1 MITKSK
7 GSTYKRRLTAILLA
21 CGMLGSAQA
30 AITAGQYSAAQK
42 GNEGIVGVTVTV
54 DAQGVIKDIAVDASK
69 ETPELGGKAGPEV
82 GKAIVEH
89 QSLNVD
95 GVTGATMTSNAVKK
109 AVADALVKAGAD
121 VARYQQKVA
130 KQGQDEETRVDVV
143 VVGGGVS
150 GTAAALAAAEKGA
163 SVLVIEKMPVLG
175 GAGRMASGFTAVE
188 SSLQKA
194 KGMKYTAA
202 ELTQRLLEYNQYL
215 SNGPL
220 TKRIVDKSASTV
232 DWMIKHGVEL
242 EIVETT
248 RDAKLSSVQ
257 QAHLE
262 DPIKSDVYHRIKNGG
277 EAAYKTLYDEFAKLG
292 GKVLTK
298 TVGKS
303 LIQDDQGKVV
313 GLIAEKADGGKL
325 TVHAKAV
332 ILASGGFGA
341 NKKMLDEAMLTAN
354 IFPLAWPNMGEGLQM
369 AWQAGGAKWD
379 MQSALIHAAQLVDIE
394 PSEGAHHGG
403 GAAAALDSPLI
414 WLLKS
419 PLLWVDVV
427 GERFADEGHIYDT
440 AFWANVA
447 YSVGGHY
454 YIVVDTP
461 TLQSFTKN
469 AMPFPLSG
477 AGPANPPKPGDFVA
491 LAEAGTRGGTSKSIL
506 KGKDIAE
513 LAAHMG
519 IAPERLQA
527 TVERYNG
534 HVKGKQDKDFG
545 KKAEYLAYGVEKG
558 PFYAFKAVVVSLSS
572 LGGVRVNADLQVTN
586 ADLQPIEGLY
596 AVGNNAA
603 GFYSVPGYPPYQ
615 GLANGFALNS
625 GRIAGEH
632 AAQLAVKK

>member
-1 MITKSK
+1 MITK
-7 GSTYKRRLTAILLA
+7 KRGRTDKWRLAMMLLA
-21 CGMLGSAQA
+21 CGMIGSVQA
-30 AITAGQYSAAQK
+30 AITAGQYSATEK
-42 GNEGIVGVTVTV
+42 GNEGMVSVTVTV
-54 DAQGVIKDIAVDASK
+54 DAGGVIKDIAVDASQ
-69 ETPELGGKAGPEV
+69 ETPELGGEAGPAV
-82 GKAIVEH
+82 GKAIAEH
-89 QSLNVD
+89 QSLGVD

-109 AVADALVKAGAD
+109 AVASALSQAGAD
-121 VARYQQKVA
+121 LARYQGKVVR
-130 KQGQDEETRVDVV
+130 QGQDEETRVDIVV
-143 VVGGGVS
+143 MGGGVS

-232 DWMIKHGVEL
+232 DWMIKHGVAL
-242 EIVETT
+242 EIMETT
-248 RDAKLSSVQ
+248 RDAKKSSVQ
-257 QAHLE
+257 QAHLD

-277 EAAYKTLYDEFAKLG
+277 EAAYKTLYAAFDKLG
-292 GKVLTK
+292 GKVMTK

-303 LIQDDQGKVV
+303 LIQDENGKVI
-313 GLIAEKADGGKL
+313 GLIAEKEDGGQL

-341 NKKMLDEAMLTAN
+341 NKKMMDEVMLTSN

-369 AWQAGGAKWD
+369 AWAAGGAKWD
-379 MQSALIHAAQLVDIE
+379 MQSALIHAAQLVGIE
-394 PSEGAHHGG
+394 PSEAAHHGG
-403 GAAAALDSPLI
+403 GDEAKGDSPLI

-454 YIVVDTP
+454 YIIVDTP
-461 TLQSFTKN
+461 TLKSFTAN

-491 LAEAGTRGGTSKSIL
+491 LADAGTKGGKSDTL
-506 KGKDIAE
+506 FKGKDIAE
-513 LAAHMG
+513 LASQMG
-519 IAPERLQA
+519 IAPERLKA
-527 TVERYNG
+527 TVDRYNG
-534 HVKGKQDKDFG
+534 HVKTKQDKDFG
-545 KKAEYLAYGVEKG
+545 KKKAYLAYGVEKG

-586 ADLQPIEGLY
+586 ADLKPIDGLY

-632 AAQLAVKK
+632 AAQYILKK

>member
-1 MITKSK
+1 MITKNRVNT
-7 GSTYKRRLTAILLA
+7 GRWRLAIMLLI
-21 CGMLGSAQA
+21 CGMMGSAQA
-30 AITAGQYSAAQK
+30 AITAGQYSATEK
-42 GNEGIVGVTVTV
+42 GNEGMVSVTVTI
-54 DAQGVIKDIAVDASK
+54 DEQGVIKDIAVDASQ
-69 ETPELGGKAGPEV
+69 ETPELGGEAGPAV
-82 GKAIVEH
+82 GRAIVEH
-89 QSLNVD
+89 QSLAVD

-109 AVADALVKAGAD
+109 AVSEALRQAGAD
-121 VARYQQKVA
+121 VTRYQGKVA
-130 KQGQDEETRVDVV
+130 RQGQDEETRVDVV

-150 GTAAALAAAEKGA
+150 GTAAALAAVEKGA
-163 SVLVIEKMPVLG
+163 QVLVIEKMPVLG

-220 TKRIVDKSASTV
+220 TKKIVDKSASTV

-242 EIVETT
+242 EIVATT
-248 RDAKLSSVQ
+248 REAKQSSVQ
-257 QAHLE
+257 QAHLD

-277 EAAYKTLYDEFAKLG
+277 EAAYKTLYAEFEKLG
-292 GKVLTK
+292 GKVMTK
-298 TVGKS
+298 TIGKS
-303 LIQDDQGKVV
+303 LMQDDQGNVI

-341 NKKMLDEAMLTAN
+341 NKAMLDEVMMTSN
-354 IFPLAWPNMGEGLQM
+354 IFPLAWPNMGEGVKM
-369 AWQAGGAKWD
+369 AWAAGGAKWD
-379 MQSALIHAAQLVDIE
+379 VQSALIHAAQLVGIE
-394 PSEGAHHGG
+394 PSEEAHHGG
-403 GAAAALDSPLI
+403 GDEAKGDSPLI

-419 PLLWVDVV
+419 PLLWVDAV
-427 GERFADEGHIYDT
+427 GERFANEGHIYDT

-447 YSVGGHY
+447 YSVGGNY
-454 YIVVDTP
+454 YIIVDTP
-461 TLQSFTKN
+461 TLKSFTAN

-491 LAEAGTRGGTSKSIL
+491 LADEAAKQGKSDTVF
-506 KGKDIAE
+506 KGKDIGE
-513 LAAHMG
+513 LAARMG
-519 IAPERLQA
+519 IAPDGLQA
-527 TVERYNG
+527 TVARYNG
-534 HVKGKQDKDFG
+534 YVKAKQDKDFG
-545 KKAEYLAYGVEKG
+545 KKPEYLAYGIEKG

-572 LGGVRVNADLQVTN
+572 LGGVRVNSDLQVTDVN
-586 ADLQPIEGLY
+586 LRPIAGLY

-632 AAQLAVKK
+632 AAQSILKK

>member
-1 MITKSK
+1 MKNR
-7 GSTYKRRLTAILLA
+7 GRTYKRRLAMMLLA
-21 CGMLGSAQA
+21 CGMLGASAHA
-30 AITAGQYSAAQK
+30 AITAGQYSATEK
-42 GNEGIVGVTVTV
+42 GNEGIVGVTVTI
-54 DAQGVIKDIAVDASK
+54 DAAGVIKDIAVDASK

-82 GKAIVEH
+82 GAAIVEH

-109 AVADALVKAGAD
+109 AVSAALGQAGAD
-121 VARYQQKVA
+121 VARYQGKVA
-130 KQGQDEETRVDVV
+130 KQGRDEETRVDVV

-163 SVLVIEKMPVLG
+163 KVLVIEKMPVLG

-242 EIVETT
+242 EIVATT
-248 RDAKLSSVQ
+248 RDAKRSSVQ

-292 GKVLTK
+292 GKVLTQ

-303 LIQDDQGKVV
+303 LLQDDKGNVT

-354 IFPLAWPNMGEGLQM
+354 IFPLAWPNMGEGLEM
-369 AWQAGGAKWD
+369 AWKAGGAKWD

-394 PSEGAHHGG
+394 PSEEAHHGG
-403 GAAAALDSPLI
+403 GDAAALDSPLI

-454 YIVVDTP
+454 YIIVDTP
-461 TLQSFTKN
+461 TLQSFSKN

-491 LAEAGTRGGTSKSIL
+491 LADAGTRGGTSKSIV

-513 LAAHMG
+513 LASRMG
-519 IAPERLQA
+519 IAPESLKA
-527 TVERYNG
+527 TVDRYNG
-534 HVKGKQDKDFG
+534 NVKAKQDKDFG
-545 KKAEYLAYGVEKG
+545 KKAEYLAYGIEKG

-572 LGGVRVNADLQVTN
+572 LGGVRVNSDLQVTN
-586 ADLQPIEGLY
+586 GDLQPIAGLY

-632 AAQLAVKK
+632 AAQYVVKKP